1 MTEDTPSEGTVL
13 HADLDAFYAS
23 VEQRDD
29 PTLRGRPVIVGGGV
43 VLAASYEAKARG
55 VRTAM
60 NGRQAMQLCPEAI
73 VVPARFAAY
82 TEASRA
88 VFDVFHDTTP
98 FVEGLSI
105 DEAFLEVGG
114 LRRIRGLPSTIATQL
129 RRDVRERV
137 GLPISVGVA
146 RTKYLAKVASAVSKP
161 EGMLVVPI
169 ESELEFL
176 HALPVERLW
185 GVGKVTSTKLRDA
198 RITTVGDVAQMFE
211 SELVQ
216 FLGAGSGRH
225 LHALAHNRDPR
236 PVQTGKR
243 RGSMGAQHAIGR
255 GDHSPADLD
264 LALLTLVD
272 RVTSRLRAAGRTGST
287 VTIRLR
293 FGDFTRSTSSH
304 TLSRPT
310 AHRLTVLE
318 TARTLLASR
327 AGVVKDKGITLIGV
341 SVGSLDDEPEQ
352 LALPLDVTSGSE
364 IDAVVDAV
372 RDKYGAAAL
381 RRAVQLGGRDHL
393 AVPLLPD

>member
-1 MTEDTPSEGTVL
+1 MTEGTVL

-29 PTLRGRPVIVGGGV
+29 PSLRGRPVIVGGGV

-60 NGRQAMQLCPEAI
+60 GGRQALRMCPDAV
-73 VVPARFAAY
+73 VVPARFSAY

-98 FVEGLSI
+98 LVEGLSI

-114 LRRIRGLPSTIATQL
+114 LRRIRGLPSTIAQQL
-129 RRDVRERV
+129 RIDVREKV

-161 EGMLVVPI
+161 EGLLVVPV
-169 ESELEFL
+169 EGELEFL

-185 GVGKVTSTKLRDA
+185 GVGKVTSAKLRDA
-198 RITTVGDVAQMFE
+198 RLHTVGDVAELFE

-216 FLGAGSGRH
+216 LLGQGAGRH

-255 GDHSPADLD
+255 GDHSPEELD

-272 RVTSRLRAAGRTGST
+272 RVTSRMRAAGRTGST

-304 TLSRPT
+304 TLPRPT
-310 AHRLTVLE
+310 AHTVTVLE
-318 TARTLLASR
+318 VARQLLASR
-327 AGVVKDKGITLIGV
+327 AGDIKHKGITLIGV
-341 SVGSLDDEPEQ
+341 SLGSLDDHPEQ
-352 LALPLDVTSGSE
+352 LALPIDVTSGAE
-364 IDAVVDAV
+364 LDDAIDAV
-372 RDKYGAAAL
+372 RGKFGSKSL
-381 RRAVQLGGRDHL
+381 RRAVQLGSDDHL
-393 AVPLLPD
+393 AVPQLPD

>member
-1 MTEDTPSEGTVL
+1 MTEGTVL

-29 PTLRGRPVIVGGGV
+29 PSLRGRPVIVGGGV

-60 NGRQAMQLCPEAI
+60 GGRQALRACPEAV

-88 VFDVFHDTTP
+88 VFEVFHDTTP
-98 FVEGLSI
+98 MVEGISI

-114 LRRIRGLPSTIATQL
+114 LRRIRGLPSGIARQL
-129 RRDVRERV
+129 RVDVRERV

-161 EGMLVVPI
+161 EGMLVVPV
-169 ESELEFL
+169 ERELEFL

-185 GVGKVTSTKLRDA
+185 GVGKVTSAKLRDA
-198 RITTVGDVAQMFE
+198 RLHTVGDVAEMFE

-216 FLGAGSGRH
+216 LLGSGAGRH

-236 PVQTGKR
+236 PVQTGQR
-243 RGSMGAQHAIGR
+243 RGSMGAQHALGR
-255 GDHSPADLD
+255 GEHSPAEIDLM
-264 LALLTLVD
+264 LLTLVD
-272 RVTSRLRAAGRTGST
+272 RVTRRMRESGRTGST

-304 TLSRPT
+304 TLARPT
-310 AHRLTVLE
+310 AHTVTVLDV
-318 TARTLLASR
+318 ARRLLASR
-327 AGVVKDKGITLIGV
+327 AGVIKDKGITLIGV
-341 SVGSLDDEPEQ
+341 SLGSLDDQPAQ
-352 LALPLDVTSGSE
+352 LALPLDVTSGAE
-364 IDAVVDAV
+364 LDDVIDAV
-372 RDKYGAAAL
+372 RSKFGGAAV
-381 RRAVQLGGRDHL
+381 RRAVQLGQADPGAAPH
-393 AVPLLPD
+393 LPD

>member
-1 MTEDTPSEGTVL
+1 MTEGTVL

-29 PTLRGRPVIVGGGV
+29 PSLRGRPVIVGGGV

-60 NGRQAMQLCPEAI
+60 GGAQALRACPDAI
-73 VVPARFAAY
+73 VVPARFEAY

-88 VFDVFHDTTP
+88 VFEVFHDTTP
-98 FVEGLSI
+98 LVEGLSI

-129 RRDVRERV
+129 RVDVRERV

-161 EGMLVVPI
+161 EGMLVVPV
-169 ESELEFL
+169 EGELEFL

-185 GVGKVTSTKLRDA
+185 GVGKVTSGKLRDA
-198 RITTVGDVAQMFE
+198 RIRTVGDVAEMFE

-216 FLGAGSGRH
+216 LLGSGAGRH
-225 LHALAHNRDPR
+225 LYALAHNRDPR
-236 PVQTGKR
+236 PVQTEKR
-243 RGSMGAQHAIGR
+243 RGSMGAQHAMGR
-255 GDHSPADLD
+255 GAHSPAELD
-264 LALLTLVD
+264 LTLLSLVD
-272 RVTSRLRAAGRTGST
+272 RVTRRMRAAGRTGST
-287 VTIRLR
+287 VTISLR

-310 AHRLTVLE
+310 AHTVTVLDV
-318 TARTLLASR
+318 ARRLLASR
-327 AGVVKDKGITLIGV
+327 AGVVEQKGITLLGV
-341 SVGSLDDEPEQ
+341 SLGSLDDQPAQ
-352 LALPLDVTSGSE
+352 LALPLDVTSGAE
-364 IDAVVDAV
+364 LDDVIDAVRNKFGGKAV
-372 RDKYGAAAL
+372 
-381 RRAVQLGGRDHL
+381 RRAVQLGSTDHL
-393 AVPLLPD
+393 AAPHLPD

>member
-1 MTEDTPSEGTVL
+1 MTEGTVL

-60 NGRQAMQLCPEAI
+60 NGRQALQACPDAI
-73 VVPARFAAY
+73 VVPARFSAY

-98 FVEGLSI
+98 LVEGLSI

-129 RRDVRERV
+129 RIDVRERV

-169 ESELEFL
+169 EQELEFL

-185 GVGKVTSTKLRDA
+185 GVGKVTSAKLRDA
-198 RITTVGDVAQMFE
+198 RIRTVGDVAEMFE

-216 FLGAGSGRH
+216 LLGTGTGRH

-255 GDHSPADLD
+255 GEHSPTELD

-272 RVTSRLRAAGRTGST
+272 RVTRRMRAAGRTGST
-287 VTIRLR
+287 ITIRLR

-304 TLSRPT
+304 TISRPT
-310 AHRLTVLE
+310 AHTLTVLDV
-318 TARTLLASR
+318 ARQLLASR
-327 AGVVKDKGITLIGV
+327 ADVIQQKGITLIGV
-341 SVGSLDDEPEQ
+341 SVGSLDDNPAQ
-352 LALPLDVTSGSE
+352 LALPLDVTSGAE
-364 IDAVVDAV
+364 LDGVIDAV
-372 RDKYGAAAL
+372 RDKYGSKAL
-381 RRAVQLGGRDHL
+381 RRAVQLGSTDHL